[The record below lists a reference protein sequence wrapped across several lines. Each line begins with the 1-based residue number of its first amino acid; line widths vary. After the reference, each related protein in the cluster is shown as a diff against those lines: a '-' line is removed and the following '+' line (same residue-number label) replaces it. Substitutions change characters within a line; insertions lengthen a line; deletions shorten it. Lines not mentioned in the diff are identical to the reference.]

1 MNKRIVVL
9 SGDTKTSVEG
19 VCNEL
24 NIKEYNYSLLPQDKV
39 NLAKEIIDNNS
50 NKTIFVGDGIND
62 APVLA
67 ISDVGVSMG
76 QIGSDAAVEAS
87 DVVIL
92 NDNLEALPK
101 MLKIAKKTKWI
112 VLQNI
117 IFTIFIKILALILC
131 GASILPMT
139 WAIFADVGVCVI
151 AVINAMRA
159 LRIK

>member
-1 MNKRIVVL
+1 
-9 SGDTKTSVEG
+9 
-19 VCNEL
+19 
-24 NIKEYNYSLLPQDKV
+24 
-39 NLAKEIIDNNS
+39 
-50 NKTIFVGDGIND
+50 
-62 APVLA
+62 
-67 ISDVGVSMG
+67 MG

-117 IFTIFIKILALILC
+117 IFTIFIKILALVLC
-131 GASILPMT
+131 GTSVLPMT